1 MKRFVKMALMLC
13 IAMMCVSPQSVQG
26 QNRRTGVSNN
36 SSNTKNERVEEKAPQ
51 QTGQRNS
58 SQLQQRQNTQRQPS
72 QARKPQNYN
81 NRQQPQQSYNNR
93 QQAPQSYRPQ
103 QNQPQYRQPQFRQ
116 QPNRVSAPVR
126 HYENGRTVKPR
137 PAPASIYHYGYCAT
151 VLPKGAY
158 RRVYNGVSY
167 YYVDNVFYRPYG
179 NTYIVCRPPVG
190 ATFAHAV
197 IGAALTALI
206 VRDALDN
213 SRYYYNNG
221 VYYSRRNDRYT
232 VIDAPVGALVS
243 QLPDGYEEIVID
255 GNIYYQVDNV
265 LYKTT
270 VYSGLPYFEVA
281 AVL

>member
-1 MKRFVKMALMLC
+1 MKGFVKLALMLC
-13 IAMMCVSPQSVQG
+13 IATMCVSPQSVQG
-26 QNRRTGVSNN
+26 QNRRTGVLNN
-36 SSNTKNERVEEKAPQ
+36 SNSSKNERVEKK
-51 QTGQRNS
+51 T
-58 SQLQQRQNTQRQPS
+58 
-72 QARKPQNYN
+72 
-81 NRQQPQQSYNNR
+81 
-93 QQAPQSYRPQ
+93 PQ
-103 QNQPQYRQPQFRQ
+103 QNQPQSRQQQYRQQT
-116 QPNRVSAPVR
+116 NRASAPVK
-126 HYENGRTVKPR
+126 HYEYGRTVKPR

-158 RRVYNGVSY
+158 RRVYNGINY

-206 VRDALDN
+206 VRNTLDN

-232 VIDAPVGALVS
+232 VIEAPVGALVS
-243 QLPDGYEEIVID
+243 QLPDGYEEVVID
-255 GNIYYQVDNV
+255 GNLYYQVDNV